1 MMMLDKFPP
10 LVRHL
15 LIVFGGTFGGAILN
29 AVIDAKG
36 VTRVDWAAVAGTA
49 TDGAFYAT
57 AVVAVT
63 LWLTPLTKQ
72 YGIGKTK

>member
-1 MMMLDKFPP
+1 MLDKFQP

-15 LIVFGGTFGGAILN
+15 LIVVGGTFGGAVLN

-36 VTRVDWAAVAGTA
+36 VTGVDWANTLVSA
-49 TDGAFYAT
+49 TDGSFYAG
-57 AVVAVT
+57 AVAAVT

-72 YGIGKTK
+72 YGIGKK